1 MVYSEGLN
9 LKDSSNAEKL
19 AWELLNKEAVQKIPI
34 LLLLTL
40 PILIF
45 LMLFL
50 LLFGQK
56 PDSFIRAFTDTYFR
70 SFSQLSHDCDNVD
83 CGNHFL
89 CSVAANGHQSVVK
102 PHRLGERGGKPI
114 ICNRQLLISNAFE
127 ELIQEKLPKTHR
139 FIRKNYNK
147 VGNFVHRYYGI
158 FNNKFVADAIYF
170 MMKPLEYFF
179 VLTLYTFD
187 TKPENRIAKQYVS
200 KEIRRSMEKIDL

>member
-1 MVYSEGLN
+1 M
-9 LKDSSNAEKL
+9 
-19 AWELLNKEAVQKIPI
+19 
-34 LLLLTL
+34 
-40 PILIF
+40 
-45 LMLFL
+45 
-50 LLFGQK
+50 
-56 PDSFIRAFTDTYFR
+56 
-70 SFSQLSHDCDNVD
+70 
-83 CGNHFL
+83 
-89 CSVAANGHQSVVK
+89 
-102 PHRLGERGGKPI
+102 
-114 ICNRQLLISNAFE
+114 
-127 ELIQEKLPKTHR
+127 IQEKLPKTHR